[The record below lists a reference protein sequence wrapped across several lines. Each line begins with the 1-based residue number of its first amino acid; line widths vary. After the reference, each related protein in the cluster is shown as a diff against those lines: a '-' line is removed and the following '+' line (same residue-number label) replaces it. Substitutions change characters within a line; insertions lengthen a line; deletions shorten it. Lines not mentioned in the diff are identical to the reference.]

1 MTKLF
6 KYLRDVKGM
15 VVLIIALLV
24 IQAYCDLALPQYTS
38 NIVDVGIQQGGIEY
52 VAPEKMRPETF
63 ENLSCFLN
71 DAQIK
76 ILSAS
81 YDQDADGN
89 YVLNTKNKEALEQLD
104 ELLGTPMM
112 LISSVEES
120 G

>member
-63 ENLSCFLN
+63 ENLSCFLD
-71 DAQIK
+71 DAQTVSYTHLDVYKRQVLCPFATVVPAGVVELAKKQEEGYSYIK
-76 ILSAS
+76 
-81 YDQDADGN
+81 
-89 YVLNTKNKEALEQLD
+89 
-104 ELLGTPMM
+104 P
-112 LISSVEES
+112 
-120 G
+120 